1 MQKANAA
8 GFAIVLQFKN
18 ITDTSLRWALNE
30 LLKNPVYTAKMKRAS
45 QIFRDRPE
53 SPLEKAVYWVEYIIR
68 HEGADHLRSAG
79 VNLSWFSYFLL
90 DIIGVF
96 IVLLVLVWLVVKRVA
111 DKLFDGIKYGKE
123 TQNIKIKRK

>member
-30 LLKNPVYTAKMKRAS
+30 LLENPVYTAKMKRAS

>member
-30 LLKNPVYTAKMKRAS
+30 LLYNPVYTAKMKRAS
-45 QIFRDRPE
+45 HIFRDRPE

-68 HEGADHLRSAG
+68 HKGADHLKSAG

-96 IVLLVLVWLVVKRVA
+96 IILLVLLWMVAKRVA
-111 DKLFDGIKYGKE
+111 DKLFDGNNNVKE
-123 TQNIKIKRK
+123 LQSQKMKQK